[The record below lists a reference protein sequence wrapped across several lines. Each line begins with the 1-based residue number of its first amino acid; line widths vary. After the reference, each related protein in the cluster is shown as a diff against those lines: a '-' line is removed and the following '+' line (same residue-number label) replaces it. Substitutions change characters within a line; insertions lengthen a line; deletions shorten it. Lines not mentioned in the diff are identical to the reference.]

1 MQWLRVD
8 EADLDAIERDPDVAT
23 TLMEDREPYD
33 VGRAWHGV
41 HALLNGSPW
50 GGEGPAFDA
59 VLGGTALG
67 DPSTY
72 EPVRALVPARVA
84 AVATLLTETS
94 VEQLRT
100 GFTHARFRQWE
111 VYPDDAWDA
120 PDALTAFLAPALEG
134 LRGLFAEAA
143 AAGDGVLIRLV

>member
-8 EADLDAIERDPDVAT
+8 ESDLDAIERDPDVAT
-23 TLMEDREPYD
+23 TLMEDREPVD

-41 HALLNGSPW
+41 HALLNASPW
-50 GGEGPAFDA
+50 GGEGAAFDV

-72 EPVRALVPARVA
+72 EPVRALLPERVA

-94 VEQLRT
+94 VESLRT

-111 VYPDDAWDA
+111 VYPDAAWDEG
-120 PDALTAFLAPALEG
+120 DVLTAFLAPALET
-134 LRGLFAEAA
+134 LRGLYVAAA
-143 AAGDGVLIRLV
+143 AAGDGVLIRLT